1 MKRLAGNIVLGIILT
16 GLLAPPWA
24 RAQDAPLIH
33 TVAGRGI
40 GDGRAAT
47 AASLDSPAGVTVAA
61 DGAILIADSQHHR
74 VRRIDPGT
82 GTITTLAGTLQ
93 GTEGDGGPPDQAQL
107 KDPVRVVVAKN
118 GDILIVE
125 RDGARI
131 RRIRKDTGLV
141 DTVVVGG
148 GVPALTPTEPNDVA
162 EDSAGNLYVVDFAGH
177 RVLMVTPLGVTTVFA
192 GNGTPGFSG
201 ENVNAVNAQLQFP
214 SCIVFAPGDVA
225 YICDKANHRIRRVQ
239 GGIITTVAGNGTAGF
254 SGDGPGPTIALKEPE
269 DAVIVGGNLVFSDQ
283 ENNRIRQL
291 SLANNA
297 VTTLAGTGPSGFGG
311 DNVPATSSTLAA
323 PMGVAAAADGRI
335 LFTERDSHRVRAL
348 ANGTLTTVA
357 GDGIARFGGDN
368 GPALDATFRL
378 VEGVAAD
385 ASGNLFVSDSGNNRI
400 RKVDGA
406 TGTVTTIAG
415 NGTTLYSVDG
425 VPATV
430 VGLDGPSDVVVDG
443 AGNVIFSDTH
453 HHRVRSVDT
462 SGNIHTVVG
471 NGVAG
476 FGGDGGP
483 ATAAQISSPTGL
495 ALDSSGAL
503 YVADFDNHRI
513 RKVDAA
519 GNIQTVAGDGT
530 GGFNNDGLAATATSL
545 FNPTD
550 VAFDAAGNMFIA
562 DMRNQR
568 VRRLDAA
575 SGTIGTIAGT
585 GQDLSSDDFIPAV
598 AATLKFPTDVAV
610 DAQGNVLI
618 ADSGS
623 NRIRRVSPNGVIDS
637 IAGSRTPGDSGDEGP
652 APLARLLTPLRMFMA
667 PTGNLLIVDHDN
679 HRIRSVGEGG
689 GGPGASG
696 DPDCTKGTCSPGG
709 GSRKS
714 DCFAEFNTGLGSGQR
729 VTCKDGDPACD
740 LDSTPRQ
747 CTVAVKMCFGVA
759 DPRLTKCTP
768 RGISS
773 VQLLKPKG
781 GGGAQPLMAA
791 LGGIQGASVGSG
803 SKPLVTFGGATTG
816 CSARG
821 NVVVPITKKKG
832 KLAIRTVTSAGGSG
846 KPSRDPDTLV
856 IICVP

>member
-1 MKRLAGNIVLGIILT
+1 MKRLAGSIIIGIIVT
-16 GLLAPPWA
+16 GARA
-24 RAQDAPLIH
+24 RAQDIPNIH

-61 DGAILIADSQHHR
+61 DGAILIADSEHHR
-74 VRRIDPGT
+74 VRRVDPGS

-107 KDPVRVVVAKN
+107 KDPVRVFVAKN
-118 GDILIVE
+118 GDVIIVE
-125 RDGARI
+125 HEGGRI
-131 RRIRKDTGLV
+131 RRIRKDTGFV
-141 DTVVVGG
+141 DTVAVGATG
-148 GVPALTPTEPNDVA
+148 LTLDQPNDVA

-177 RVLMVTPLGVTTVFA
+177 RVLQVSLLGVTTPFA

-201 ENVNAVNAQLQFP
+201 ENGNATGAQLNFP

-239 GGIITTVAGNGTAGF
+239 NGTITTVAGTGAPGF
-254 SGDGPGPTIALKEPE
+254 SGDGPGATTALNEPE
-269 DAVIVGGNLVFSDQ
+269 DAIVVGGNLVFSDQ

-291 SLANNA
+291 NLATNA
-297 VTTLAGTGPSGFGG
+297 VTTIAGTGPSGFAG
-311 DNVPATSSTLAA
+311 DNVPAASSTLAS
-323 PMGVAAAADGRI
+323 PMGLAAAADGRI
-335 LFTERDSHRVRAL
+335 LFAERDSHRVRAL

-385 ASGNLFVSDSGNNRI
+385 SAGNLFVSDSGNNRI

-406 TGTVTTIAG
+406 TGVVTTIAG
-415 NGTTLYSVDG
+415 NGTTAFGVDG

-430 VGLDGPSDVVVDG
+430 VGLDGPSDVVVD
-443 AGNVIFSDTH
+443 ANGNVIFSDTH

-462 SGNIHTVVG
+462 EGKIHTIVG

-476 FGGDGGP
+476 FAGEGGP
-483 ATAAQISSPTGL
+483 ATAAQIASPTGL

-503 YVADFDNHRI
+503 YIADFDNHRI

-519 GNIQTVAGDGT
+519 GNIGTVAGDGN
-530 GGFNNDGLAATATSL
+530 GGFNGDGLAATATSL

-550 VAFDAAGNMFIA
+550 VAFDSAGNMMIA
-562 DMRNQR
+562 DMRNHR
-568 VRRLDAA
+568 VRRLDVA

-598 AATLKFPTDVAV
+598 TATLKFPTDVAV
-610 DAQGNVLI
+610 DAEGNVLI

-667 PTGNLLIVDHDN
+667 PSGNLLIVDHDN
-679 HRIRSVGEGG
+679 HRIRSVGDAGP

-729 VTCKDGDPACD
+729 ITCKDGDPACD
-740 LDSTPRQ
+740 TDSTPRQ
-747 CTVAVKMCFGVA
+747 CTVSIKMCFGVA

-768 RGISS
+768 KGVTS

-781 GGGAQPLMAA
+781 GGAAQPLIAA
-791 LGGIQGASVGSG
+791 LGGMHGASAGG
-803 SKPLVTFGGATTG
+803 GTKPLVTFGGAATG
-816 CSARG
+816 CSARTS
-821 NVVVPITKKKG
+821 VVVPITKKKG
-832 KLAIRTVTSAGGSG
+832 KLTIRTVTSAGGG

-856 IICVP
+856 IVCVP